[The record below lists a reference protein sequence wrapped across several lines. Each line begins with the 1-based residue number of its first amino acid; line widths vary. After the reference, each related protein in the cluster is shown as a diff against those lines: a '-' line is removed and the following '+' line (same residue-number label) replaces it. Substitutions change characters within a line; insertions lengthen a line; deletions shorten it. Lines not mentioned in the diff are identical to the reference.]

1 MGTNTNNTAR
11 KLRIPIRTKKRRAP
25 RPALK
30 GRKAVAQIGMT
41 GSLGA
46 LFVSGFFKFKGAK
59 LLHVYS
65 GFGLLAFTVW
75 HHCLNRTQRRLKP

>member
-11 KLRIPIRTKKRRAP
+11 KVRIPIRTEKHRTPKAASR
-25 RPALK
+25 
-30 GRKAVAQIGMT
+30 GRKAAAKLGMT

-59 LLHVYS
+59 SLHVYS

-75 HHCLNRTQRRLKP
+75 HHYLNRPKRRLKP